1 MLEPKSV
8 AGERAVRVER
18 AVPAGASEEP
28 PPVWWMPGKCP
39 SVFSTSLAFGETDGD
54 CSRRL

>member
-1 MLEPKSV
+1 MLEPNSV

-28 PPVWWMPGKCP
+28 PPVWWMPVKCP
-39 SVFSTSLAFGETDGD
+39 SVFSTMLVFGETDGD
-54 CSRRL
+54 YNRRL